1 MTFYARFYGPY
12 ESRKFRP
19 KYSSVIWAIDRRS
32 GEKFHFHRCWHLFV
46 LICLFYFCW
55 TLASVW
61 DQTFEHSWK
70 FLSVLY
76 DIRESAWHSVTKPR
90 EIELAQESMTSGNS
104 RVVLLRTRI
113 HSFIRACYP
122 NYISNCSI
130 RLFKRYARDF
140 LPIRIFVID
149 TLKTLASSI
158 FLNQARRPIFFIVF
172 FEIRT
177 DIGREHYRKV

>member
-46 LICLFYFCW
+46 LIRLFFFLLDSGQCLRPDIW
-55 TLASVW
+55 TQLEIFVRTLW
-61 DQTFEHSWK
+61 HTRECMT
-70 FLSVLY
+70 LS
-76 DIRESAWHSVTKPR
+76 HKTPR
-90 EIELAQESMTSGNS
+90 NRAH
-104 RVVLLRTRI
+104 TRI
-113 HSFIRACYP
+113 NDICVLEFIRACYP

-158 FLNQARRPIFFIVF
+158 FLNQARWPIFFIVF
-172 FEIRT
+172 FEIIT